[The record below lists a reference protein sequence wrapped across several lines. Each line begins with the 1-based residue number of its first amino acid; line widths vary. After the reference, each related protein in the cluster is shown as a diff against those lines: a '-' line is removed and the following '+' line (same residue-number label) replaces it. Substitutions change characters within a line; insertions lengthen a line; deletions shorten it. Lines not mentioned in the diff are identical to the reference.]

1 MSQRWLYKVV
11 TVKPNFFG
19 LKPEQLETTLAS
31 LGQQGWELVS
41 ATQVGMYVT
50 LYLKKEA

>member
-11 TVKPNFFG
+11 QVKPQFLG
-19 LKPEQLETTLAS
+19 LKPEVIETTLVS

-41 ATQVGMYVT
+41 VVQLGASIT